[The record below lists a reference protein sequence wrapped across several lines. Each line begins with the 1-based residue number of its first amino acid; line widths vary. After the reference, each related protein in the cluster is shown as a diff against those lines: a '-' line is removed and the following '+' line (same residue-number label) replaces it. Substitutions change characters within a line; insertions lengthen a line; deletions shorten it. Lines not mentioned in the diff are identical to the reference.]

1 MSINQD
7 FSDLFAE
14 LNAAGARYLLVGGYA
29 IAVHA
34 EPRFTKDLDLWIDPD
49 GDNPSRVY
57 EALDRFGAPMQQF
70 ALEDLRRPEMVI
82 QLASLPT
89 ASTSSPAST
98 VSRSKM
104 PGRLAPRRCTAITSC
119 P

>member
-34 EPRFTKDLDLWIDPD
+34 EPRFTKDLDVWIDPA
-49 GDNPSRVY
+49 GDNPSRAARSASV
-57 EALDRFGAPMQQF
+57 AVVGA
-70 ALEDLRRPEMVI
+70 AAVGSAVAAGAAAVVVDDL
-82 QLASLPT
+82 T
-89 ASTSSPAST
+89 
-98 VSRSKM
+98 
-104 PGRLAPRRCTAITSC
+104 
-119 P
+119 

>member
-34 EPRFTKDLDLWIDPD
+34 EPRFTKDLDIWIDPD
-49 GDNPSRVY
+49 GDNPSRVH

-70 ALEDLRRPEMVI
+70 ALADL
-82 QLASLPT
+82 QLEKHRDS
-89 ASTSSPAST
+89 
-98 VSRSKM
+98 
-104 PGRLAPRRCTAITSC
+104 
-119 P
+119 

>member
-14 LNAAGARYLLVGGYA
+14 LNASGARYLLLGGYA

-34 EPRFTKDLDLWIDPD
+34 EPRFTKDLDIWIDPD
-49 GDNPSRVY
+49 GDNSTRVH

-70 ALEDLRRPEMVI
+70 ALADLQQPGMVI
-82 QLASLPT
+82 QLG
-89 ASTSSPAST
+89 
-98 VSRSKM
+98 VRS
-104 PGRLAPRRCTAITSC
+104 
-119 P
+119 